1 MDKFIEMQA
10 FVAAS
15 DAGSIVKAAE
25 ALDVSKAAVSRYVA
39 ELESRLGVRLLHR
52 TTRRLSLTPEGEV
65 FVARS
70 RELLGGVE
78 EAEGEIT
85 SRSGEAS
92 GLLRINV
99 PFSFGLL
106 HLAPLWAEF
115 MAQHPKVVLDMTL
128 PGRVV
133 DLVDEGFDRAVRI
146 ARLPDSTLV
155 SRQLTSTPMVLCAS
169 SGYLRSRRHTGHP
182 SKLPGLDVLTY
193 SLFLMDDQW
202 EFTGPEGS
210 TSVKVTPRL
219 RTNSG
224 DTCRVAALRHQGI
237 VLQPRFLVEPDLLA
251 GTPVEVMA
259 AWRSIELGVYAVY
272 PSRKL
277 VSPKVRVMIGFL
289 VNAFVMRAWPAQR
302 PASLDPDRRRARPC
316 RTPYLGPC
324 PIPRSPSRSS
334 PRSHSPCPA

>member
-1 MDKFIEMQA
+1 MDRFTEMQA
-10 FVAAS
+10 FVAIA
-15 DAGSIVKAAE
+15 DAGSFVKAADTLE
-25 ALDVSKAAVSRYVA
+25 ISKAAISRYVA

-52 TTRRLSLTPEGEV
+52 TTRKLSLTPEGEV
-65 FVARS
+65 FLARC

-115 MAQHPKVVLDMTL
+115 MAQHPKLVLDVTL
-128 PGRVV
+128 ADRVV
-133 DLVDEGFDRAVRI
+133 DLVEEGFDMAVRI
-146 ARLPDSTLV
+146 ARLPNSSLV
-155 SRQLTSTPMVLCAS
+155 SRQLTSTRMVLCAS
-169 SGYLRSRRHTGHP
+169 PTYLRARGQPGHP
-182 SKLPGLDVLTY
+182 SELAGHDVLAY
-193 SLFLMDDQW
+193 SLFSMGDQW
-202 EFTGPEGS
+202 EFTGPVGVA
-210 TSVKVTPRL
+210 SVKVTPRL

-237 VLQPRFLVEPDLLA
+237 VLQPSFMVGADLLA
-251 GTPVEVMA
+251 GTLVEVMP

-277 VSPKVRVMIGFL
+277 VSPKVRLMIEFL
-289 VNAFVMRAWPAQR
+289 VNAFTMRGWPA
-302 PASLDPDRRRARPC
+302 
-316 RTPYLGPC
+316 
-324 PIPRSPSRSS
+324 
-334 PRSHSPCPA
+334 